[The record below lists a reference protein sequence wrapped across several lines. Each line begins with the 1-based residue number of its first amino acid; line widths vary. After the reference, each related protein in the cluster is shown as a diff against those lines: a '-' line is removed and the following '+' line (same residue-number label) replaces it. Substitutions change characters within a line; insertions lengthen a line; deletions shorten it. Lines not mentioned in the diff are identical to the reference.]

1 MQTQNSNKKM
11 VIAIIAILII
21 AALLVGL
28 KSCTAGKPDDTHSG
42 NISLGVIDLD
52 EDENQNIDLEGMANA
67 IADESMFQVFI
78 NSEMVV
84 TSNNQVDFRIQNTEN
99 NFHPCY
105 VEIME
110 NQKTLYKSDIINPGY
125 KLESDELDE
134 NLEPGVHNC
143 VAYFHVLNDDGN
155 EINKIGVDVTIRS
168 K

>member
-1 MQTQNSNKKM
+1 
-11 VIAIIAILII
+11 
-21 AALLVGL
+21 
-28 KSCTAGKPDDTHSG
+28 
-42 NISLGVIDLD
+42 
-52 EDENQNIDLEGMANA
+52 MANA